1 MLIAANSTV
10 WEDCNEWKVWQSSG
24 KKWRNRPS
32 MIISCIASFTA
43 KHHSRQIPV
52 SGSHFRLGC
61 GGGQFYCSTSTELV
75 LVCLVVQWSGKWASK
90 TSPYRSEQLSWG
102 KVLIHFFE
110 LSFQQTHFLQWFSFG
125 VCLLFC
131 RWVMAVKNSL
141 FRWIVHIWCARCQF
155 TEKEQKLSF
164 ERYDKIDTQKSL
176 KSCSY
181 NRRRCKEKLSITF
194 QLRKS
199 LH

>member
-1 MLIAANSTV
+1 MQAMKEFLVLKKPKFFLGLGKNSWILTRTCV
-10 WEDCNEWKVWQSSG
+10 AGSYC
-24 KKWRNRPS
+24 KKWRNSPG
-32 MIISCIASFTA
+32 MIISRIASFTA

-52 SGSHFRLGC
+52 SGSHFGLRC
-61 GGGQFYCSTSTELV
+61 EGGQFYCSTSTELV
-75 LVCLVVQWSGKWASK
+75 LVCLVVQWSRKWASK
-90 TSPYRSEQLSWG
+90 TSLYRSEQLSWG

-141 FRWIVHIWCARCQF
+141 VRWIVHIWCAQCQF

-164 ERYDKIDTQKSL
+164 
-176 KSCSY
+176 
-181 NRRRCKEKLSITF
+181 
-194 QLRKS
+194 
-199 LH
+199 